1 MTKKKIKAALKAA
14 LKKEYIVA
22 LSIFAEYIA
31 KFDEEEQEEKLYKL
45 DDVVWEVAEKYHATD
60 EWLEIFSALQMSI

>member
-1 MTKKKIKAALKAA
+1 MTKKEIKTA

-31 KFDEEEQEEKLYKL
+31 KFDEEEQEEKLYEL
-45 DDVVWEVAEKYHATD
+45 DDIAWEVAEKCKTTD
-60 EWLEIFSALQMSI
+60 KWLEIFSALQMGI